1 MPSKHLQCRYLTQT
15 CFSLTSFLKRFSD
28 LYLSKIFDHD
38 LPLGLGK
45 ESLTFLK
52 LMLILRY
59 WKFLWKVYLEW
70 NDIGL
75 SCQSSRIL
83 RKALM
88 VNLKKERKK
97 QVNLPTGCNTVIRG
111 KVLTSDAGYFRSK
124 NKVSL

>member
-1 MPSKHLQCRYLTQT
+1 M
-15 CFSLTSFLKRFSD
+15 TSFLKSFKD

-52 LMLILRY
+52 LMQILRY

-83 RKALM
+83 GKALM

-97 QVNLPTGCNTVIRG
+97 LIYLQAAIP
-111 KVLTSDAGYFRSK
+111 
-124 NKVSL
+124 